1 MTSPGATAGS
11 AWITAGCATTSSQ
24 PSTGFSR
31 PDGGVRKRIA
41 EPRTG
46 SRALRSIGRSR
57 TSSAPSEGLSH
68 PGRVHYV
75 YIGADRSSFH
85 SGFTMADQD
94 RIEIDFTTHG
104 VRLTHRVDWR

>member
-1 MTSPGATAGS
+1 M
-11 AWITAGCATTSSQ
+11 
-24 PSTGFSR
+24 
-31 PDGGVRKRIA
+31 
-41 EPRTG
+41 
-46 SRALRSIGRSR
+46 
-57 TSSAPSEGLSH
+57 
-68 PGRVHYV
+68 HYV